1 MFKRLLIAND
11 LSQASHA
18 LMHCL
23 EGLRAFDAEECL
35 LLQCMDVKSP
45 ASSSVSFA
53 KGVLENL
60 LQNEKALLEKTGSKV
75 ETRIVEG
82 AAKNEIHRIATE
94 ENYSMIVVGAQEY
107 SLASELLVGG
117 LAYEVIYFAR
127 KPVLLVRLEAT
138 SDEELSCRKSIGCDF
153 SNHILYP
160 TDFSENALQ
169 AFSYVVEMVAHGVK
183 KVTLM
188 HVQDRYRIHP
198 YLEARLDEF
207 NRIDTERLEQLKE
220 ILQKHGNVEVEIL
233 IKYGSPSVEVLK
245 AVSELSV
252 QLVVMG
258 SQGRGYVQEF
268 FLGSVSHHLARHS
281 TSSVLLI
288 PARRESK

>member
-23 EGLRAFDAEECL
+23 EGLRAFGAQECL
-35 LLQCMDVKSP
+35 LLQCMDVKRPS
-45 ASSSVSFA
+45 SSSVSFA
-53 KGVLENL
+53 KGVLHNL
-60 LQNEKALLEKTGSKV
+60 LQNEKALLEKTGYKV

-107 SLASELLVGG
+107 SLASEWLVGG
-117 LAYEVIYFAR
+117 LAYEVIWFAR
-127 KPVLLVRLEAT
+127 KPVLLVRLEEG
-138 SDEELSCRKSIGCDF
+138 SDEELSCRKSLGCDF

-160 TDFSENALQ
+160 TDFSDNALQ
-169 AFSYVVEMVAHGVK
+169 AFAYVVEMVVRGVK

-207 NRIDTERLEQLKE
+207 NRIDVERLERLKE
-220 ILQKHGNVEVEIL
+220 VLQKQGNVEVEIL
-233 IKYGSPSVEVLK
+233 IKYGSPSVEVLT
-245 AVSELSV
+245 AVRELNV

-288 PARRESK
+288 PAKRESN

>member
-18 LMHCL
+18 LINCL
-23 EGLRAFDAEECL
+23 EGLRAFGAEECL

-60 LQNEKALLEKTGSKV
+60 LQNEKTVLEKMGYRV

-94 ENYSMIVVGAQEY
+94 ENYSMIIVGAQEY
-107 SLASELLVGG
+107 SLASELLLGG

-127 KPVLLVRLEAT
+127 KPVLLIRMEMG

-160 TDFSENALQ
+160 TDFSENAYQ
-169 AFSYVVEMVAHGVK
+169 AFGYVIEMVAHGVK

-207 NRIDTERLEQLKE
+207 NRIDAERLERLKE
-220 ILQKHGNVEVEIL
+220 ILQQHGNVDVEIL

-245 AVSELSV
+245 AVSELNV
-252 QLVVMG
+252 QLVIMG
-258 SQGRGYVQEF
+258 SQGRGYVKEF

-288 PARRESK
+288 PAKRDNE